1 MVAEP
6 IRTTFDPLDIDIH
19 APVVPYT
26 RMTQRGKFVKPD
38 ALRYM
43 ASQKELK
50 MLMSIANQNREYYLD
65 YYVPEKCQFL
75 VVVTFYVNSLHHCD
89 LDNLVKAILDAGQG
103 ILYKDDRYCD
113 VIIANRLKVEHE
125 PYVHLIIKPLEENK

>member
-1 MVAEP
+1 MTELL
-6 IRTTFDPLDIDIH
+6 RTTFDLLDIDIH

-38 ALRYM
+38 ALRYL

-50 MLMSIANQNREYYLD
+50 FLMSVANHNKEYYLD
-65 YYVPEKCQFL
+65 YYVPEKCQFSL
-75 VVVTFYVNSLHHCD
+75 VVAFYVNSMHHCD
-89 LDNLVKAILDAGQG
+89 LDNMIKAVLDAGQG

-113 VIIANRLKVEHE
+113 AITATREKVEHE
-125 PYVHLIIKPLEENK
+125 PHVRLIISPLEGSK